1 MKGGLYEKRGIFVSI
16 LIGLGVGLIV
26 SSTPL
31 KDIRAV
37 KFIVKWFIGM

>member
-1 MKGGLYEKRGIFVSI
+1 MSI
-16 LIGLGVGLIV
+16 IIGLGVGLIV

-31 KDIRAV
+31 KDLQAV